1 MSSKATE
8 AAQKKL
14 VELKQA
20 LNVAQEIEDRAT
32 WASDFASFRD
42 ITQSMDLMADAASM
56 AKEQLEREIDYIEE
70 KDGALSAFEFKWK
83 STKKIK
89 TPLAFEKAYNTQSTL
104 IDLDNYREFVG

>member
-1 MSSKATE
+1 MKHMSSKATE

-70 KDGALSAFEFKWK
+70 ELNEFDFKLAEFEH
-83 STKKIK
+83 
-89 TPLAFEKAYNTQSTL
+89 ENT
-104 IDLDNYREFVG
+104 IRV